1 MILHAINTAITFRQ
15 CTSQTSFN
23 WLAGT
28 RGWLA
33 LLNKPGKVVNK
44 TVHWA
49 DGVHQSGPPA
59 EVHDVDYNHTTYP
72 FHAPFVIH
80 MEEGHD

>member
-1 MILHAINTAITFRQ
+1 MSLHAINTAITFRQ
-15 CTSQTSFN
+15 HRSPTSFN

-28 RGWLA
+28 RDWLA
-33 LLNKPGKVVNK
+33 LLNKPGKVVDK

-49 DGVHQSGPPA
+49 DGVHQSVISA
-59 EVHDVDYNHTTYP
+59 EVLDINYDHTTHR
-72 FHAPFVIH
+72 FCDPFVIH